1 MDPIPHACVTI
12 IQENIPAYRVPF
24 FKTLHHFLSLRGIQL
39 RIIYSLGDEAN
50 WMGIQWVRRK
60 PIRSIGPF
68 RWQRVSRETLR
79 SDLVIAPQEVKY
91 LTHPWIM
98 LWFFWFRHRF
108 AFWGHGKNFQAANPH
123 SLAEK
128 WKRYLSCRA
137 DWWFVY
143 NMLSAR
149 VVKGFGLPQDRI
161 TVVGNS
167 VDTRSVL
174 QFTSHVSS
182 SQKRALRK
190 NLGISGSS
198 VAIFSGRFYHH
209 KRIPFL
215 LEACR
220 LVRATI
226 PDFELLILGSG
237 PEIHTVREAAACHP
251 WIHYWGPLYDRRAAL
266 CWSLAKLSLMP
277 GLVGLGVVDSFAYGV
292 PMITTNYPFHSPEID
307 YLQHRHNGWI
317 VANWTDPAE
326 YAKVIVRLL
335 KQDAQ
340 RQTLVRG
347 CRASLP
353 YFSTEK
359 MAARFAR
366 GILRCLATPP
376 SHPNHFV
383 SIAKA

>member
-1 MDPIPHACVTI
+1 
-12 IQENIPAYRVPF
+12 
-24 FKTLHHFLSLRGIQL
+24 
-39 RIIYSLGDEAN
+39 
-50 WMGIQWVRRK
+50 
-60 PIRSIGPF
+60 
-68 RWQRVSRETLR
+68 
-79 SDLVIAPQEVKY
+79 
-91 LTHPWIM
+91 
-98 LWFFWFRHRF
+98 
-108 AFWGHGKNFQAANPH
+108 
-123 SLAEK
+123 
-128 WKRYLSCRA
+128 
-137 DWWFVY
+137 
-143 NMLSAR
+143 
-149 VVKGFGLPQDRI
+149 
-161 TVVGNS
+161 
-167 VDTRSVL
+167 
-174 QFTSHVSS
+174 
-182 SQKRALRK
+182 
-190 NLGISGSS
+190 
-198 VAIFSGRFYHH
+198 
-209 KRIPFL
+209 
-215 LEACR
+215 
-220 LVRATI
+220 
-226 PDFELLILGSG
+226 
-237 PEIHTVREAAACHP
+237 
-251 WIHYWGPLYDRRAAL
+251 
-266 CWSLAKLSLMP
+266 MP